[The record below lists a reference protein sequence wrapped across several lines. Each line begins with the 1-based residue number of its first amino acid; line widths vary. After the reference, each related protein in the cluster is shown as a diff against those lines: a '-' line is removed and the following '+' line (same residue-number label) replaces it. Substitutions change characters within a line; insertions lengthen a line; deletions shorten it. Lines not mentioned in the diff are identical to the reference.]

1 MTKNRFWKFDGA
13 PKIRPVQSRVL
24 PASSSKEHSMNFKLS
39 LAFGASIALLCGAA
53 AAQESPTLR
62 KIKETGT
69 VQIGSRDTQ
78 IPFSY
83 KTGAESAPIGFT
95 NEICLKVVD
104 AIKAKLGLSKIEV
117 RYTLLN
123 STNRI
128 PLVQNGTVDL
138 DCATTTNTVQR
149 QQQVDFA
156 PSHFVTNI
164 TAAVKKNS
172 GINSIADLQGK
183 TVATVAGSTSM
194 QLLRGFRK
202 TENIEVQEI
211 AGKDTA
217 DAFLLLASD
226 RAAAY
231 VLDDV
236 QLAGLIANQP
246 NAADYKLLKDVLRQE
261 PYGIMMRKDD
271 PEFKAIVDQAVTE
284 MMKSG
289 AIDKLYAKWFM
300 SPIPPRNVNLN
311 FPMSDAVREA
321 YKNPNNKGV

>member
-1 MTKNRFWKFDGA
+1 
-13 PKIRPVQSRVL
+13 
-24 PASSSKEHSMNFKLS
+24 
-39 LAFGASIALLCGAA
+39 
-53 AAQESPTLR
+53 
-62 KIKETGT
+62 

-104 AIKAKLGLSKIEV
+104 AIKAKLGLQKIEV

-226 RAAAY
+226 RAVAY

-246 NAADYKLLKDVLRQE
+246 NASDYKLLKDVLRQE

-271 PEFKAIVDQAVTE
+271 PQFKAIVDQAVTE

-300 SPIPPRNVNLN
+300 TPIPPRNVNLN